1 MNESSLILPRD
12 AAAGTTSP
20 SARLTR
26 VETDLANLRA
36 AHSETWEE
44 LEKLRLIV
52 MPMVTS
58 LSTLTVLSERADRD
72 RHRILEG
79 LERLSERLSPIV
91 ATVTAQGIVA
101 SEHINDCERDR
112 REQRELST
120 ERHEENQ
127 EALRRMDSRTKRVER
142 VYYFIF
148 AGMALLGFLSSD
160 LGQKIFHYL
169 APVAR

>member
-1 MNESSLILPRD
+1 MSEVPLILSSDTR
-12 AAAGTTSP
+12 AITSA

-26 VETDLANLRA
+26 VETDLANLRN
-36 AHSETWEE
+36 AHSQTWEE

-52 MPMVTS
+52 MPMVSS

-91 ATVTAQGIVA
+91 ATVTAQGMIA
-101 SEHINDCERDR
+101 SEHISDCERDR
-112 REQRELST
+112 VERAKLAT

-127 EALRRMDSRTKRVER
+127 DALRLMDRRTKRVER
-142 VYYFIF
+142 IYYLVASAVVI
-148 AGMALLGFLSSD
+148 LGFMSSD
-160 LGQKIFHYL
+160 LGVKLFQHIF
-169 APVAR
+169 PFAR